1 MPQFCERDLDTFS
14 TLFERVAESRGWSD
28 SDRTVL
34 LQCVFTGKAQEAYL
48 ALTLRESRVYAT
60 VKTAVLR
67 AYELVP
73 EAYRQRFRTWE
84 KSVKQTHME
93 FAREL
98 CTHFS
103 RWCGALKV
111 STYEALCDLI
121 VLEQFKNSVPGHIAV
136 YISEHKVKTV
146 TEAAALAD
154 EYVLVHQSECEFRTR
169 DNGVESRLLRTV
181 SKWEEKYHP
190 PSKSVRPMRGFA
202 PLDSGKVCN
211 YCKGSGHWKGDCPK
225 RGRAKE
231 LAQVKP
237 AACVT
242 SNKCIKPVLCQQ
254 VKPEGGPEE
263 ATFSAFVSDGR
274 VSLGNSNTAVP
285 VKILRDTVAFDS
297 YIVISALP
305 FSDVTATGEFIL
317 MRGMGLTVS
326 PVPLHKFV
334 LNCGLVQGEVS
345 MGVRPALPIEGVDI
359 ILSNGL
365 AGSRVWADGAPPPIV
380 SSSPSVA
387 VERDDSAQSFPEVFT
402 ACAVTRAMR
411 RAQGAQEDVET
422 VDGGT
427 CPVFFPDSLLSVSR
441 SDLVMEQRADP
452 TLREL
457 YGRVVT
463 TAEGRYK
470 YKYQYILRYFF
481 WPRVKRDVSSYIR
494 TCHTCQMTGK
504 PNQGITPA
512 PLYPI
517 PAIAQPFEHLIIDC
531 VGPLPC
537 SKSGCKYLLTVMC
550 QSTRYPAAYPLRSIT
565 ARSVVKALT
574 QFISVFGIPKVIQSD
589 QGSNF
594 SSHLFAQVLRQ
605 LNVHHNRASAYH
617 AQSQGALERF
627 HQTLKSLLRGYCVE
641 LNQDWE
647 EGLPW
652 LLLAAREV
660 VQESTGFSPNEL
672 VFSHTVHGPLTL
684 LLDSIA
690 KPEPPINLVDYIN
703 GFRHRLYTAG
713 ELAREKLTASQ
724 GKMKLLY
731 DRKAEPRHFSPGDR
745 VLALLPLVT
754 SPFQAGFTG
763 PFTVLRQVSDQNYL
777 LSTPKRRKSTQLC
790 HINLLK
796 PYNAHVPAV
805 TDPGGREHELSGV
818 SVSGVATVGSVSPDC
833 GSVREEDGVTSPDK
847 GLLSGRLKNSQTLT
861 NLEKFL
867 GHLSAEKIAELSAL
881 IGSFSQLFGDTPSQ
895 THLVEH
901 DIDVGDALPIRQRY
915 YRVSDQKRKVMD
927 SEIRYMGRGYTHL
940 LHLFVCFPLNFIVL
954 HFLF

>member
-1 MPQFCERDLDTFS
+1 MEMEERRLSLSATTSGVNVSGSAGGSGGFDVVSNLRLVPQFCERDLDTFF

-28 SDRTVL
+28 SDHTVL
-34 LQCVFTGKAQEAYL
+34 LQCVFTGKAQEAYS

-84 KSVKQTHME
+84 KSVKQTHIE

-146 TEAAALAD
+146 TEAAALAY

-169 DNGVESRLLRTV
+169 DNGGESRLLRTV
-181 SKWEEKYHP
+181 SKWEEKYHS

-211 YCKGSGHWKGDCPK
+211 YCKGRGHWKGDCPK

-242 SNKCIKPVLCQQ
+242 SSKCIKPVLCQQ
-254 VKPEGGPEE
+254 VKPEGELGPEE

-274 VSLGNSNTAVP
+274 VSLGDSNTAVP
-285 VKILRDTVAFDS
+285 VKILRDTAAFDS
-297 YIVISALP
+297 YIVSSALP

-345 MGVRPALPIEGVDI
+345 MGVRPTLPIEGVDI
-359 ILSNGL
+359 ILGNGL

-441 SDLVMEQRADP
+441 SDLVTEQRADP

-463 TAEGRYK
+463 TAEGSSVANGYLLQEGLLVRKWVPHGESVVGNPVFQVVVPAKFRAEVLRTSHDKFGHLGVRKTYK
-470 YKYQYILRYFF
+470 YILRYFF

-574 QFISVFGIPKVIQSD
+574 PFISVFGIPKVIQSD

-605 LNVHHNRASAYH
+605 LNVHHN
-617 AQSQGALERF
+617 
-627 HQTLKSLLRGYCVE
+627 
-641 LNQDWE
+641 
-647 EGLPW
+647 
-652 LLLAAREV
+652 LLL
-660 VQESTGFSPNEL
+660 L
-672 VFSHTVHGPLTL
+672 H
-684 LLDSIA
+684 I
-690 KPEPPINLVDYIN
+690 
-703 GFRHRLYTAG
+703 
-713 ELAREKLTASQ
+713 
-724 GKMKLLY
+724 M
-731 DRKAEPRHFSPGDR
+731 
-745 VLALLPLVT
+745 
-754 SPFQAGFTG
+754 
-763 PFTVLRQVSDQNYL
+763 LR
-777 LSTPKRRKSTQLC
+777 
-790 HINLLK
+790 
-796 PYNAHVPAV
+796 
-805 TDPGGREHELSGV
+805 
-818 SVSGVATVGSVSPDC
+818 
-833 GSVREEDGVTSPDK
+833 VRE
-847 GLLSGRLKNSQTLT
+847 L
-861 NLEKFL
+861 
-867 GHLSAEKIAELSAL
+867 
-881 IGSFSQLFGDTPSQ
+881 
-895 THLVEH
+895 
-901 DIDVGDALPIRQRY
+901 
-915 YRVSDQKRKVMD
+915 
-927 SEIRYMGRGYTHL
+927 
-940 LHLFVCFPLNFIVL
+940 
-954 HFLF
+954 